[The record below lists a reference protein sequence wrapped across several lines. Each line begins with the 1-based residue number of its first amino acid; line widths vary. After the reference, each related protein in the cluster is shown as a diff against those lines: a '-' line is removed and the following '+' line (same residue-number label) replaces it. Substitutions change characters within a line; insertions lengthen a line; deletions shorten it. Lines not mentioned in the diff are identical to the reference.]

1 MKNFNIS
8 KPVLILLVTGLL
20 LTTLMPIVNRYFPMP
35 DVVKGFLMGLGLT
48 IEVIA
53 LIKMDKIKKKSTCA

>member
-53 LIKMDKIKKKSTCA
+53 LIKIDRNKKKSICA

>member
-53 LIKMDKIKKKSTCA
+53 LIKMDRNKKKSICA